1 MALFVISYDLH
12 KVRIYPPLITA
23 LKAAGAIEALESFW
37 LANLGQTATEVRDNV
52 RSWID
57 PDDSVVV
64 LEIKIGSDWATYL
77 PRPLSVGW
85 LRGYVA
91 P

>member
-1 MALFVISYDLH
+1 MALYVISYDLH
-12 KVRIYPPLITA
+12 KVRIYTPLIKA
-23 LKAAGAIEALESFW
+23 LRDAGAIEALESFW
-37 LANLGQTATEVRDNV
+37 LANLGQTAIEVRDNV
-52 RSWID
+52 LSWLD

-64 LEIKIGSDWATYL
+64 LELKMGSGWATHL
-77 PRPLSVGW
+77 PRPPAVGW